1 MMITKKEFI
10 NSIMKQLL
18 GEEYNKINIEDIKDN
33 VRGYYDVDN
42 NNNFPE
48 TFINECLQ
56 YYTDITQADRYDI
69 DMFGIVN
76 IYKLI
81 EQYDIK
87 NMLDYNIPLNTINI
101 KTKKLLD
108 DVIKITIQ
116 CVYQYSIYTEEG
128 FKTPGFTINY
138 NKIKNS
144 HIINSKDDIINT
156 IINTDEL
163 NIVDDSKHFIL
174 NLDGSNYMIPDNKF
188 RIKFSDDKHLS
199 FTLPMNP
206 YISILI
212 NPVLYRLEQSGMDLY
227 DPELKIESPMLDCF
241 NEALLNELRKLNNK
255 KINIIK

>member
-48 TFINECLQ
+48 SFINESLQ
-56 YYTDITQADRYDI
+56 YYTDIAQADRYDI
-69 DMFGIVN
+69 DMIGIAN

-81 EQYDIK
+81 EQYDNK

-101 KTKKLLD
+101 KTKKLFD
-108 DVIKITIQ
+108 NVINITIQ
-116 CVYQYSIYTEEG
+116 CIYQYSMYNEEG
-128 FKTPGFTINY
+128 FKTPDFTLNY

-144 HIINSKDDIINT
+144 HILISEDDIINT
-156 IINTDEL
+156 DDL
-163 NIVDDSKHFIL
+163 NIVDDSKHFIIK
-174 NLDGSNYMIPDNKF
+174 LDGSNYMIPDNKF

-199 FTLPMNP
+199 FVLPINP

-227 DPELKIESPMLDCF
+227 DPELKIESHMSECF
-241 NEALLNELRKLNNK
+241 NEALLNELRKLNKK